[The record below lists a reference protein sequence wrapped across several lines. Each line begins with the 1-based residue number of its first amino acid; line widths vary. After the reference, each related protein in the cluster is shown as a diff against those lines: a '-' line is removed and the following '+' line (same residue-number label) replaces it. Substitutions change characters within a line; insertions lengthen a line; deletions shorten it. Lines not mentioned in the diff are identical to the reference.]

1 LNIYP
6 DLKQEVHLFLRSYT
20 GYLEAK
26 QTQDLYCSLIE
37 KSKDISELDEKVKQ
51 EISSSITKGDTR
63 LAETIETLH
72 EKIKSNFFMNLL

>member
-1 LNIYP
+1 MNIYP

-51 EISSSITKGDTR
+51 EISRSVTKGDTR
-63 LAETIETLH
+63 LAETIKTLH